1 MKQLWIRKISLMLG
15 LLVLVWG
22 IAQFETGW
30 LEPDWHK
37 LLLYFSALG
46 LSLLYVQQ
54 RLSKILHDQ
63 KPLVLL
69 AVLALHLFGSLLLA
83 ILWRLWGP
91 AYDLRFVLNFFAFY
105 VLFLV
110 FEVQSLLYILRPLSN
125 EPQ

>member
-1 MKQLWIRKISLMLG
+1 MKQRLIRKLSLMLG
-15 LLVLVWG
+15 FGLLVWG
-22 IAQFETGW
+22 LAQFETSW
-30 LEPDWHK
+30 LEPAWYN

-46 LSLLYVQQ
+46 LTLWYVEG

-69 AVLALHLFGSLLLA
+69 AVLAIHLFGSLLLA

-105 VLFLV
+105 VVFLV